1 MTEPQISSL
10 SDARTRAELSQPEE
24 ATVLFVEDD
33 PVLRST
39 LAYNL
44 VREGF
49 RVIPAADGVIA
60 LDVVQTDMRSVD
72 VVLLDV
78 MLPGISGLQ
87 VLREIRSRSDVPVLL
102 LSARGEEQNRIDG
115 LELGADDYIVK
126 PFALRELMARVRAA
140 ARRRAAPAAQPP
152 VSLLR
157 GDLRIEIDRRR
168 VLVGDREVLLRPKEF
183 GLLITLAIEP
193 GKVFS
198 RQSLL
203 DTVWGEDVIVDER
216 TVDVHVSWLRGKLRD
231 AGLGDVAIR
240 TVYGAGYQM
249 IVSEPNA
256 HDENGATDI
265 GSVA

>member
-1 MTEPQISSL
+1 V
-10 SDARTRAELSQPEE
+10 EE
-24 ATVLFVEDD
+24 ATVLLVEDD

-49 RVIPAADGVIA
+49 RVLPAPDGTIA
-60 LDVVQTDMRSVD
+60 LEIARRENGQID

-87 VLREIRSRSDVPVLL
+87 VLREIRSRSDVPVLM
-102 LSARGEEQNRIDG
+102 LSARGEEQDRIDG

-126 PFALRELMARVRAA
+126 PFALRELLARVRAG

-152 VSLLR
+152 VALIR
-157 GDLRIEIDRRR
+157 GSMRIEIDRRR
-168 VLVGDREVLLRPKEF
+168 VVVAEKEVPLRPKEF
-183 GLLITLAIEP
+183 GLLMTLAIEP
-193 GKVFS
+193 GRVFS
-198 RQSLL
+198 RQDLL
-203 DTVWGEDVIVDER
+203 DMVWGEDVIVDER

-231 AGLGDVAIR
+231 AGLSGVTIR
-240 TVYGAGYQM
+240 TVYGAGYQLIM
-249 IVSEPNA
+249 RNSRE
-256 HDENGATDI
+256 GANEAESAA

>member
-1 MTEPQISSL
+1 MTEPRISSL
-10 SDARTRAELSQPEE
+10 NDARTRAETNQSEE

-60 LDVVQTDMRSVD
+60 LDVVQTSIRGVD
-72 VVLLDV
+72 VVVLDV

-168 VLVGDREVLLRPKEF
+168 VLVCDREVLLRPKEF

-193 GKVFS
+193 GRVFS

-231 AGLGDVAIR
+231 AGLDGVAIR
-240 TVYGAGYQM
+240 TVYGAGYQL
-249 IVSEPNA
+249 IVSERGA
-256 HDENGATDI
+256 RDENGAADI

>member
-1 MTEPQISSL
+1 MTEPKISSL
-10 SDARTRAELSQPEE
+10 NEARQRAELHQPEE

-49 RVIPAADGVIA
+49 RVIPAADGVGA
-60 LDVVQTDMRSVD
+60 LDVVQRDMCQVD

-78 MLPGISGLQ
+78 MLPGSSGLQ

-168 VLVGDREVLLRPKEF
+168 VLVRDREVLLRPKEF

-198 RQSLL
+198 RQTLL

-216 TVDVHVSWLRGKLRD
+216 TVDVHVSWLRGKLRN
-231 AGLGDVAIR
+231 AGLDGVAIR

-249 IVSEPNA
+249 IVNEPNA
-256 HDENGATDI
+256 HQANDAADI

>member
-1 MTEPQISSL
+1 MNEPQISTL
-10 SDARTRAELSQPEE
+10 SSARPRAELLQSEE

-49 RVIPAADGVIA
+49 RVIPAADGVVA
-60 LDVVQTDMRSVD
+60 LDVVHRDICQVD

-126 PFALRELMARVRAA
+126 PFALRELMARVRAP

-231 AGLGDVAIR
+231 AGLDGVAIR

-249 IVSEPNA
+249 IVNEPVA
-256 HDENGATDI
+256 HEANDAADF